1 MVGGL
6 CTLDMNVSMYAC
18 FMFYNRLK
26 IRPRIVTGYGCG
38 RPDAVM
44 LQAARLTDPALRR
57 CGKMAAERFAAEHYG
72 IGGHYRAH

>member
-1 MVGGL
+1 
-6 CTLDMNVSMYAC
+6 
-18 FMFYNRLK
+18 
-26 IRPRIVTGYGCG
+26 VTGYGCG

-44 LQAARLTDPALRR
+44 LQAVRLTDPALRR